1 MFRALYTSAT
11 GMEAQ
16 KLVVDVTAN
25 NLANVNT
32 NGFKRSHVDF
42 ADLLYITQRQAG
54 TEVAAGQ
61 QAPTG
66 LQVGSGVRPVGTT
79 KLFTAGSPEATGN
92 PLDVAIQGEGFLR
105 VTLPNGADRYTR
117 DGALRIDSQGRI
129 VTGDGLLLADGLNID
144 EGVTNISIGR
154 DGTVSG
160 IQGDDG
166 TTVNIGQ
173 IQLSRFPNPAGLS
186 SEGGNLYAETE
197 ASGIAVQ
204 GIPEQNGLGSLLQG
218 HLEKSYVEVVTELV
232 QLITA
237 QRAYEVNSRAIR
249 AADEMLSVS
258 RELVR

>member
-1 MFRALYTSAT
+1 MIKHVSFFRSVCGKA
-11 GMEAQ
+11 
-16 KLVVDVTAN
+16 
-25 NLANVNT
+25 
-32 NGFKRSHVDF
+32 
-42 ADLLYITQRQAG
+42 
-54 TEVAAGQ
+54 
-61 QAPTG
+61 
-66 LQVGSGVRPVGTT
+66 
-79 KLFTAGSPEATGN
+79 
-92 PLDVAIQGEGFLR
+92 EGGCEQSL
-105 VTLPNGADRYTR
+105 
-117 DGALRIDSQGRI
+117 
-129 VTGDGLLLADGLNID
+129 LLLAGGLNID

-218 HLEKSYVEVVTELV
+218 HLEKSNVEVVTELV